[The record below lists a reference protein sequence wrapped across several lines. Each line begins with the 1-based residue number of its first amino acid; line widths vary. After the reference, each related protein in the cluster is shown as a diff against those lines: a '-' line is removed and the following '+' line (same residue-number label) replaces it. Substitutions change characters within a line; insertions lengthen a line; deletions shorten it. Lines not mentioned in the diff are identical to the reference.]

1 MIIILCLL
9 VITVI
14 IALSLFTMV
23 LIQKIL
29 KDFKIFSKNLLTND
43 KRYDN
48 I

>member
-9 VITVI
+9 VIIVI
-14 IALSLFTMV
+14 IALSLFTIV

-29 KDFKIFSKNLLTND
+29 KDFKVFSKNLLTND